1 MLVLRGRLLLFS
13 QLMKHSLILSAAL
26 LLSLSACVTTDR
38 EIGTTSR
45 DPREVFTPTPE
56 RERARLTSKSVLQTV
71 RASHTFSD
79 PATKD
84 NFVLQLR
91 GPRVLTGRA
100 HLIVLSATGDTLRH
114 EVLPARALLD
124 ERTLDDPR
132 AASVRDQEIA
142 ILRGMNA
149 FFRDEQ
155 FSQPAVPPSAEQPA
169 ELDTQTWQALRA
181 DRSAVGF
188 DYPADGSRNERRLTY
203 VRKLGRAI
211 VISQ

>member
-1 MLVLRGRLLLFS
+1 MKTRLSLF
-13 QLMKHSLILSAAL
+13 AAVAL
-26 LLSLSACVTTDR
+26 LSGLQACVTTER
-38 EIGTTSR
+38 EVGTSTR

-91 GPRVLTGRA
+91 GSRVLTGRA

-142 ILRGMNA
+142 ILRGMNT

-188 DYPADGSRNERRLTY
+188 DYPADGSRNERRLTF
-203 VRKLGRAI
+203 VRKLGRAV